1 MQRKDG
7 QKGRRRRS
15 GEEILNLLGE
25 QEGQVKPKKK
35 KWVFFVLGGGL
46 LAAAAVLL
54 IVLPKGQNAQS
65 ETLYREYQVARGDII
80 VGQSESSSISLDRE
94 TVTFSVSSTVEEV
107 YIKAGSSVNEGDP
120 LMRLNADEIAAGLQS
135 YELELKQAGLEVEK
149 AKLDQQT
156 GLLKAKQEYETSIES
171 GKLASSQ
178 ENLTV
183 EELQLAVT
191 NADKAYV
198 DAQKVYN
205 NYLQASAGFK
215 TNKAYLESLKE
226 YLEEIQDEID
236 EQESLASS
244 SSLSSLKS
252 KLSSYQSI
260 YNDYKTEFTETYG
273 NGVEDAADVADQLA
287 TFAANVEKTRLALA
301 KANLALTS
309 GSTNADQDSALAKS
323 VASTAKTTLELAELQ
338 LQQKVDAAQEKYN
351 TLATEIEKLKE
362 SIALDGLVLS
372 PCTGMVANVNVK
384 AGDSFDVTYN
394 EDLGM
399 LMEQTLCALTDIASV
414 YVPITISEEDILDV
428 SIGQEASVTMKAFEG
443 QNFDAEVD
451 AITVE
456 SSRSGAATV
465 NYTVNVRLK
474 GENAQLMY
482 EGMSA
487 DVTLVQRAAL
497 DVLYI
502 NAAAVTNTDG
512 VATVQKLVD
521 GEAVTTR
528 VKTGFSDGRYVEITQ
543 GLSEGDTVRVES
555 AVGRG

>member
-1 MQRKDG
+1 MQRKEG

-25 QEGQVKPKKK
+25 QEGQIKPKKK

-46 LAAAAVLL
+46 LATAAVLL

-65 ETLYREYQVARGDII
+65 EALYREYQVARGDII

-120 LMRLNADEIAAGLQS
+120 LMKLNADEIAAGLQR
-135 YELELKQAGLEVEK
+135 YELELEQAGLEVEK

-191 NADKAYV
+191 NADKAYI
-198 DAQKVYN
+198 DAQKVYS
-205 NYLQASAGFK
+205 NYLQASASFR

-273 NGVEDAADVADQLA
+273 NGVEDEADVADQLA
-287 TFAANVEKTRLALA
+287 TFAANVEKARLALA
-301 KANLALTS
+301 KANLALTA
-309 GSTNADQDSALAKS
+309 GSTNADQDKDLAKS

-338 LQQKVDAAQEKYN
+338 LQQKVDAAQEKYD
-351 TLATEIEKLKE
+351 TLFAEIEELKE
-362 SIALDGLVLS
+362 SIALDGLVLA
-372 PCTGMVANVNVK
+372 PCTGMVASVNVK

-399 LMEQTLCALTDIASV
+399 LMEQTLCTLTDIASV

-443 QNFDAEVD
+443 QSFEATVD

-465 NYTVNVRLK
+465 NYTVNVRLQ
-474 GENAQLMY
+474 GENTQLMY

-502 NAAAVTNTDG
+502 NAAAVTNTNG
-512 VATVQKLVD
+512 AATVQKVVD
-521 GEAVTTR
+521 SEAVTTR
-528 VKTGFSDGRYVEITQ
+528 VKTGFSDGRYVEILE
-543 GLSEGDTVRVES
+543 GLLEGDTVRVES

>member
-7 QKGRRRRS
+7 QKGRRKHS

-25 QEGQVKPKKK
+25 QEGQIKPKKK

-65 ETLYREYQVARGDII
+65 EALYREYQVARGDII
-80 VGQSESSSISLDRE
+80 VGQSESSSISLERE
-94 TVTFSVSSTVEEV
+94 TVTVSVSSTVEEV
-107 YIKAGSSVNEGDP
+107 YVKAGSSVKEGDP
-120 LMRLNADEIAAGLQS
+120 LIKLNADEIAAGLQS
-135 YELELKQAGLEVEK
+135 YELTLEQAGLEVEK

-156 GLLKAKQEYETSIES
+156 GILKAKQDYETSIES

-178 ENLTV
+178 ETLTV

-205 NYLQASAGFK
+205 NYLQASASFK

-226 YLEEIQDEID
+226 YLEEIQGEID

-273 NGVEDAADVADQLA
+273 NGVEDEADVADQLA
-287 TFAANVEKTRLALA
+287 AYAANVEKTRLALA

-309 GSTNADQDSALAKS
+309 GSTNADQDKDLAKS

-338 LQQKVDAAQEKYN
+338 LQQKVDAAQEKYD
-351 TLATEIEKLKE
+351 TLLAEIEELKK

-372 PCTGMVANVNVK
+372 PCTGMVASVNVE

-399 LMEQTLCALTDIASV
+399 LMEQTLCTLTDIASV
-414 YVPITISEEDILDV
+414 YVPITISEEDILGV
-428 SIGQEASVTMKAFEG
+428 SIGQEANVAMTAFEG
-443 QNFDAEVD
+443 QSFEAMVD

-465 NYTVNVRLK
+465 SYTVNVRLK
-474 GENAQLMY
+474 GENTQLMY

-502 NAAAVTNTDG
+502 NAAAITNTDG
-512 VATVQKLVD
+512 VATVQKVVD
-521 GEAVTTR
+521 GAAVTAQ
-528 VKTGFSDGRYVEITQ
+528 VKTGFSDGRYVEITE
-543 GLSEGDTVRVES
+543 GLSEGDIIRVES